1 MKLPILALAAAAFLV
16 PSVSY
21 AMPARM
27 IASLKEMDPATRFEQ
42 RCIIEAMNRIQKEHH
57 GMVPDEVVIY
67 AFGNPKVK
75 GNVMVAKGA
84 AFRSHNVWR
93 HIHFRC
99 KTSGDRMDVLSFRY
113 KIGSEVPRSDWSDHY
128 LVPQ

>member
-1 MKLPILALAAAAFLV
+1 MNLPILVLTASALLV
-16 PSVSY
+16 PSAAF

-42 RCIIEAMNRIQKEHH
+42 RCIIEAMNRIPKEHH
-57 GMVPDEVVIY
+57 GMLPDEMVIY
-67 AFGNPKVK
+67 AFGSPKVK
-75 GNVMVAKGA
+75 GNVMIAKGA

-99 KTSGDRMDVLSFRY
+99 KTSGDRMEVLSFRY
-113 KIGSEVPRSDWSDHY
+113 KIGDEVPRSDWSGHY